1 MHLQP
6 DVKREL
12 RHIGAGCAIGA
23 AALSVGWGLLA
34 AAGAGLTFSWSVPV
48 SAALGALAAWLNFFG
63 LAVTLQKAAASDS
76 EARRRNLLRASD
88 LYRKLGLGL
97 FLVAMILL
105 PPFHWVAA
113 AIPLLFPQLT
123 IFAMYAF
130 RRRTP
135 QNKGGE

>member
-1 MHLQP
+1 MQLQP

-12 RHIGAGCAIGA
+12 RHIGLGCAAGTVL
-23 AALSVGWGLLA
+23 LSAGWGLLA
-34 AAGAGLTFSWSVPV
+34 AAGTGLSFSWQVPV
-48 SAALGALAAWLNFFG
+48 SAALGALAAWLNFLG
-63 LAVTLQKAAASDS
+63 LAGTLQKATASDS

-105 PPFHWVAA
+105 PPFNWVAA

-123 IFAMYAF
+123 IFVMYAF
-130 RRRTP
+130 GRKP
-135 QNKGGE
+135 EQSKGGE